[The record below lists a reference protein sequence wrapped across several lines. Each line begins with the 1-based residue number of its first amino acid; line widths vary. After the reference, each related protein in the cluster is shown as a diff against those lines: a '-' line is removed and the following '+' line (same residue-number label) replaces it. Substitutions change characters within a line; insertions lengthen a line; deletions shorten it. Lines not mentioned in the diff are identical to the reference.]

1 MSLFGVFDIA
11 GSSLSAQTVRL
22 NTIASNIA
30 NANAISGSPESVY
43 RARYP
48 VFATMLSDMQD
59 GAAAGV
65 RVEGITEKAGEPRR
79 EYMPGHPLAD
89 DEGYVYMPD
98 VSVVEEMAN
107 MISASRSY
115 QSSVEAMNTTKQLL
129 LRTINIGR

>member
-1 MSLFGVFDIA
+1 MGLFSVFDIA

-30 NANAISGSPESVY
+30 NAGVVSGDARDVY

-48 VFATMLSDMQD
+48 VFATVFDD
-59 GAAAGV
+59 ARAAAGV
-65 RVEGITEKAGEPRR
+65 RVDGIVEKPGAPRR

-89 DEGYVYMPD
+89 QDGYVFAPD
-98 VSVVEEMAN
+98 ISVVEEMAN

-115 QSSVEAMNTTKQLL
+115 QSSIEAMNTAKQLL

>member
-30 NANAISGSPESVY
+30 NAGVVSGSEQGVY

-48 VFATMLSDMQD
+48 VFATAFE
-59 GAAAGV
+59 AAKQQGVAGV
-65 RVEGITEKAGEPRR
+65 RVEGITEARGAPRK
-79 EYMPGHPLAD
+79 EYMPSHPLAD
-89 DEGYVYMPD
+89 DQGYIFTPD
-98 VSVVEEMAN
+98 VSVVSEMAN

-115 QSSVEAMNTTKQLL
+115 QSSIEAMNTTKQLL